1 MYGERQPVGGGG
13 VFFGGFFLHMAR
25 SDLSPVSRGAQ
36 CRILTDSGVV
46 AE

>member
-1 MYGERQPVGGGG
+1 MYGERQSAGGGG
-13 VFFGGFFLHMAR
+13 VGFFLHMAR
-25 SDLSPVSRGAQ
+25 SDLSPVGRGAQ